1 MSEDLL
7 AKLNQEQREAVTHV
21 EGPLMIVAGAGT
33 GKTTVVTH
41 RIAWLIDQGH
51 AKPEEILA
59 LTFTDKAAGEMEERV
74 DRLLPYGYVD
84 LQIST
89 FHSFAEKLL
98 RQYGAELGLSRD
110 FRLMTELDAWLLSR
124 QHFDRFA
131 LDYYRPLGNPTKY
144 IRSLLTHFSRA
155 KDVGIDPDEYLKFV
169 EGTKAD
175 LDAAQADDAATSEI
189 ARLDELARAY
199 ATYQQ
204 ILLENDALDFG
215 DLMLYTLKL
224 LRTRP
229 TVRDQ
234 IRARFKFVL
243 VDEFQDTN
251 DAQYEIVKLIAE
263 PRRNLTVVGDDDQ
276 SIYKFRGASLANILR
291 FEADFPDTKRV
302 VLTKNY
308 RSAQEILDRA
318 HAFIQHNNPNR
329 LEAATQR
336 QLSKKLEAAVTLP
349 AQVEHI
355 HALTATEEVARVVER
370 IVGLKAQEGTDW
382 SDFAILVRS
391 NAGGM
396 DFAAALERHK
406 IPYQFL
412 ALSGLYTKP
421 AVLDL
426 MAYMR
431 VIDNPFDSPSFYRL
445 LASKIVGVG
454 ERSILELN
462 QWAHRKGKSLFE
474 ACEQVGS
481 IFQVP
486 VDDQQAIRRL
496 LEQLDTFQKAAR
508 TRKVGELFVMVAK
521 DSGYLEHLNRL
532 SEQKKLDSFSYLQQF
547 YQRLKSFERRSDHPV
562 LHNFLAE
569 FAHERDAGEEGS
581 LAIDLEAGPDVVRIM
596 TVHAAKGLEFK
607 HVFVVN
613 LVAQRFPTNQKSD
626 AIPLPEGLGS
636 SPTNDKDAHLEEER
650 RLFYVAM
657 TRAKVGLY
665 FTSAEDY
672 GGARARK
679 LSRFLH
685 ELGYESPEAPR
696 EIVELFDE
704 EQGQPPASETVTFP
718 IPKQFSFTQLAAFK
732 TCPLQYKFAHVL
744 KVPIMGKWTFSFGK
758 TMHNTLQRFFTL
770 WLEREGLRQASLFG
784 STTTSEQLPVSLDE
798 LVEAYHAC
806 WQDDWF
812 MNDRQRE
819 EYRQQGLESIKGF
832 YRKLDDR
839 RPPTLRYA
847 EVGAPTAEHV
857 GADPL
862 AVEQGFTMKFG
873 DVVLKGQIDRIDRFE
888 DGVEIIDYKT
898 GSPKTELSK
907 EDKEQ
912 LLLYQLAARDVLG
925 LVPKRLTYHY
935 LTDNSQVSFLGT
947 DDQLL
952 DLQESIVARVQAIR
966 SSKFDPTPGFHC
978 QYCDFADICEF
989 RQ

>member
-1 MSEDLL
+1 MSTLIRDICAIMSTSMSEDLL
-7 AKLNQEQREAVTHV
+7 SKLNNEQREAVTHV

-59 LTFTDKAAGEMEERV
+59 LTFTDKASGEMEERV

-110 FRLMTELDAWLLSR
+110 FRLMTELDAWLLAR
-124 QHFDRFA
+124 QNFDRFE

-155 KDVGIDPDEYLKFV
+155 KDVGIDPDAYATFAEEKR
-169 EGTKAD
+169 AD
-175 LDAAQADDAATSEI
+175 FDSAQADASVTSEMN
-189 ARLDELARAY
+189 RLQELARAY
-199 ATYQQ
+199 ATYQH

-229 TVRDQ
+229 AVRDQ
-234 IRARFKFVL
+234 IRARYKFVL

-251 DAQYEIVKLIAE
+251 DAQYEIVKLLAE

-291 FEADFPDTKRV
+291 FEHDFADAKRV

-329 LEAATQR
+329 LEAAVER
-336 QLSKKLEAAVTLP
+336 QLSKKLSAVNEST
-349 AQVEHI
+349 AQIEHI

-370 IVGLKAQEGTDW
+370 IVELKAQADTDW

-391 NAGGM
+391 NAAGM
-396 DFAAALERHK
+396 DFAVALERHK

-426 MAYMR
+426 MAYLR
-431 VIDNPFDSPSFYRL
+431 VIDHPFDSPSFYRL
-445 LASKIVGVG
+445 LTSKIVGVS

-462 QWAHRKGKSLFE
+462 QWAQRKGKSLFE
-474 ACEQVGS
+474 ACEQAGS
-481 IFQVP
+481 ISQIP
-486 VDDQQAIRRL
+486 AEDQQTIHRI
-496 LEQLDTFQKAAR
+496 LEQLTEFQRSAR
-508 TRKVGELFVMVAK
+508 TRPVGEMFVIVAK
-521 DSGYLEHLNRL
+521 QSGYLEYLNTL

-562 LHNFLAE
+562 LHHFLEE

-581 LAIDLEAGPDVVRIM
+581 LSIDLEAGPDMVRIM

-613 LVAQRFPTNQKSD
+613 LIAQRFPTNQKND

-636 SPTNDKDAHLEEER
+636 SPANDKDAHLEEER

-657 TRAKVGLY
+657 TRAKQGLY
-665 FTSAEDY
+665 FTSAENY
-672 GGARARK
+672 GGTRARK

-685 ELGYESPEAPR
+685 ELGYESPNIAR
-696 EIVELFDE
+696 ETLELFDE
-704 EQGQPPASETVTFP
+704 EQGQPPAEDRTTFP

-732 TCPLQYKFAHVL
+732 TCPWQYKFAHVL
-744 KVPIMGKWTFSFGK
+744 KVPVMGKWTFSYGK

-770 WLEREGLRQASLFG
+770 WLERNGSQQSSLFG
-784 STTTSEQLPVSLDE
+784 TIPASAEQEVPVSWKE
-798 LVEAYHAC
+798 LEEAYHAC

-812 MNDRQRE
+812 INDRQRE
-819 EYRQQGLESIKGF
+819 EYRKEGLDSLKGF
-832 YRKLDDR
+832 YQKLDEL
-839 RPPTLRYA
+839 RP
-847 EVGAPTAEHV
+847 
-857 GADPL
+857 DPL
-862 AVEQGFTMKFG
+862 AIEQGFTMKFG
-873 DVVLKGQIDRIDRFE
+873 DIVVKGRIDRIDRFE
-888 DGVEIIDYKT
+888 EGIEIIDYKT
-898 GSPKTELSK
+898 GSPKTELTK
-907 EDKEQ
+907 EGKEQ

-925 LVPKRLTYHY
+925 LIPKRLTYYY
-935 LTDNSQVSFLGT
+935 LSDNSQVSFLGT

-952 DLQESIVARVQAIR
+952 DLQESIVERVQTIR
-966 SSKFDPTPGFHC
+966 TSTFTPTPGFHC
-978 QYCDFADICEF
+978 QFCDFADICEF

>member
-7 AKLNQEQREAVTHV
+7 RKLNDEQREAVTHIG
-21 EGPLMIVAGAGT
+21 GPLMIVAGAGT

-41 RIAWLIDQGH
+41 RIAWLIDQRH

-110 FRLMTELDAWLLSR
+110 FRLMTELDAWLLAR
-124 QHFDRFA
+124 QHFDRFELA
-131 LDYYRPLGNPTKY
+131 TYRPLGNPTKY

-155 KDVGIDPDEYLKFV
+155 KDVGIDPDDYGKFV
-169 EGTKAD
+169 EGRKAD
-175 LDAAQADDAATSEI
+175 LDSAQADDATTSEI
-189 ARLDELARAY
+189 ARLEELASAY
-199 ATYQQ
+199 VTYQA
-204 ILLENDALDFG
+204 ILLEHDALDFG

-224 LRTRP
+224 LRMRP
-229 TVRDQ
+229 AVRDQ

-276 SIYKFRGASLANILR
+276 SIYRFRGASLANILR
-291 FEADFPDTKRV
+291 FEQDFPDAKRV

-308 RSAQEILDRA
+308 RSAQEILDRS

-329 LEAATQR
+329 LEAATER
-336 QLSKKLEAAVTLP
+336 QLSKKLEAASAST

-355 HALTATEEVARVVER
+355 HALTATEEVARVVEK
-370 IVGLKAQEGTDW
+370 IVGLKEDAGTDW

-391 NAGGM
+391 NAAGM
-396 DFAAALERHK
+396 DFAVALERHK

-421 AVLDL
+421 PVLDL
-426 MAYMR
+426 LAYLR
-431 VIDNPFDSPSFYRL
+431 SIDNPFDSPSVYRVL
-445 LASKIVGVG
+445 TSALCRVT

-462 QWAHRKGKSLFE
+462 RWANQKGKSLFE
-474 ACEQVGS
+474 ACEHVGS
-481 IFQVP
+481 IPEVNG
-486 VDDQQAIRRL
+486 DDQQTIQRL
-496 LEQLDTFQKAAR
+496 LSQLTEFQQAAR
-508 TRKVGELFVMVAK
+508 TRPIGELFVMVAK
-521 DSGYLEHLNRL
+521 DSGYLEHLNRFP
-532 SEQKKLDSFSYLQQF
+532 EQKKLDSFSYLQQF
-547 YQRLKSFERRSDHPV
+547 YQRLKNFERRHDHPV

-581 LAIDLEAGPDVVRIM
+581 LSVDLESGPDVVRIM

-636 SPTNDKDAHLEEER
+636 SPANDKDAHLEEER

-657 TRAKVGLY
+657 TRAKQGLY
-665 FTSAEDY
+665 FTSAQDY
-672 GGARARK
+672 GGTRSRK
-679 LSRFLH
+679 LSRFLS
-685 ELGYESPEAPR
+685 ELGYDTPSPAR
-696 EIVELFDE
+696 ETLEVFDE
-704 EQGQPPASETVTFP
+704 DQGTPTTPESSTTFP
-718 IPKQFSFTQLAAFK
+718 LPKQFSFTQLAAFK
-732 TCPLQYKFAHVL
+732 TCPLQYKFAHIL
-744 KVPIMGKWTFSFGK
+744 KVPVMGKWTFSFGK

-770 WLEREGLRQASLFG
+770 WLERTGSAQASLFDSAPPSG
-784 STTTSEQLPVSLDE
+784 QEIPVSLDE
-798 LVEAYHAC
+798 LVETFHAC

-812 MNDRQRE
+812 EDDVQRE
-819 EYRQQGLESIKGF
+819 AYREKGLASLKEF
-832 YRKLDDR
+832 Y
-839 RPPTLRYA
+839 A
-847 EVGAPTAEHV
+847 
-857 GADPL
+857 
-862 AVEQGFTMKFG
+862 
-873 DVVLKGQIDRIDRFE
+873 QI
-888 DGVEIIDYKT
+888 
-898 GSPKTELSK
+898 S
-907 EDKEQ
+907 
-912 LLLYQLAARDVLG
+912 
-925 LVPKRLTYHY
+925 
-935 LTDNSQVSFLGT
+935 
-947 DDQLL
+947 
-952 DLQESIVARVQAIR
+952 
-966 SSKFDPTPGFHC
+966 
-978 QYCDFADICEF
+978 
-989 RQ
+989 

>member
-1 MSEDLL
+1 MTEDLL
-7 AKLNQEQREAVTHV
+7 AKLNEQQREAVTHV

-98 RQYGAELGLSRD
+98 KQYGAELGLSRD
-110 FRLMTELDAWLLSR
+110 FRIMTELDAWLLAR
-124 QHFDRFA
+124 QNFDRFE
-131 LDYYRPLGNPTKY
+131 LNYYRPLGNPTKY

-155 KDVGIDPDEYLKFV
+155 KDVGIDPDEYAKFV
-169 EGTKAD
+169 EGKKAD
-175 LDAAQADDAATSEI
+175 LDSAQADEVATSELV
-189 ARLDELARAY
+189 RLEELARAY

-224 LRTRP
+224 LQTRP

-234 IRARFKFVL
+234 IRSRFKFVL

-276 SIYKFRGASLANILR
+276 AIYRFRGASMANIEK
-291 FEADFPDTKRV
+291 FEKDFADAKRV

-329 LEAATQR
+329 LEAAQER
-336 QLSKKLEAAVTLP
+336 QLSKKLEAANEST
-349 AQVEHI
+349 AQIEHI

-370 IVGLKAQEGTDW
+370 IVGLKAEEGTDW
-382 SDFAILVRS
+382 SDFVILVRS

-431 VIDNPFDSPSFYRL
+431 VIDNPFDSPSFFRL
-445 LASKIVGVG
+445 LTSKIVGVG

-462 QWAHRKGKSLFE
+462 QWAQQKGKSLFE

-481 IFQVP
+481 ISEVP
-486 VDDQQAIRRL
+486 VDDQQTIHRL
-496 LEQLDTFQKAAR
+496 LEQLSEFQRSAR
-508 TRKVGELFVMVAK
+508 TRPVGELFVIVAK
-521 DSGYLEHLNRL
+521 DSGYLEYLNTR
-532 SEQKKLDSFSYLQQF
+532 SEQKKLDSFSYLSQF
-547 YQRLKSFERRSDHPV
+547 YKRLKSFERRSDHPV

-581 LAIDLEAGPDVVRIM
+581 LSVDLESGPDMVRIM

-613 LVAQRFPTNQKSD
+613 LVAQRFPTNQKND

-636 SPTNDKDAHLEEER
+636 APENDKDAHLEEER

-657 TRAKVGLY
+657 TRAKRGLY

-685 ELGYESPEAPR
+685 ELGYESTEVAR

-704 EQGQPPASETVTFP
+704 DQGPKAEDQQSVTFP
-718 IPKQFSFTQLAAFK
+718 VPKQFSFTQLAAFK

-744 KVPIMGKWTFSFGK
+744 KVPVMGKWTFSYGK
-758 TMHNTLQRFFTL
+758 TMHNTMQRFFTL
-770 WLEREGLRQASLFG
+770 WLERTGAQQGSLFG
-784 STTTSEQLPVSLDE
+784 VTPSVSGELPVSLRE
-798 LVEAYHAC
+798 LVEAYEVC

-812 MNDRQRE
+812 ENDRQRQ
-819 EYRQQGLESIKGF
+819 EYREQGLASLKNF
-832 YRKLDDR
+832 YREIPLS
-839 RPPTLRYA
+839 RP
-847 EVGAPTAEHV
+847 
-857 GADPL
+857 DPIG
-862 AVEQGFTMKFG
+862 VEMPFKMKFG
-873 DVVLKGQIDRIDRFE
+873 EVVLKGRIDRIDRFE

-907 EDKEQ
+907 DDKEQ
-912 LLLYQLAARDVLG
+912 LFLYQLAARDVLG

-935 LTDNSQVSFLGT
+935 LTDNSQLSFLGT

-952 DLQESIVARVQAIR
+952 DLQESIVERVGAIR

-978 QYCDFADICEF
+978 QYCDFAGICEF
-989 RQ
+989 RSKV